1 MVEVIKVDMDIL
13 IYIDMLYSLFGK
25 IWLEEVVFVD
35 LGRLDIWLSFLRMV
49 ISVIMWIIDEEYF
62 Y

>member
-49 ISVIMWIIDEEYF
+49 ISVIVWIIDEEYF